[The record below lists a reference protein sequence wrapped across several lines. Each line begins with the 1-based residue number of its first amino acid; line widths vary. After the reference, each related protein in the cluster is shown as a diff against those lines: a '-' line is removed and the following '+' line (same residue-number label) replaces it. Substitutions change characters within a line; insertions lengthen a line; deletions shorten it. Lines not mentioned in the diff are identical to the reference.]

1 MTDHAV
7 ALTTHTT
14 EMRQLREMNAVLAR
28 APSGA
33 RPTAGSIGVRF
44 GVPETA
50 VLQLLRPAG
59 PPSYPYVYGVFSR
72 ASAADPDGPAAFV
85 ELHTAELR
93 AISDQLSLRRHVWGV

>member
-1 MTDHAV
+1 MSEHAM

-14 EMRQLREMNAVLAR
+14 EMHQLDEMNAALAVGR
-28 APSGA
+28 
-33 RPTAGSIGVRF
+33 RRLTAGALGLHRGVADD
-44 GVPETA
+44 A
-50 VLQLLRPAG
+50 VLRRLRRAG